1 MSSNEIQYTP
11 PNLAYWK
18 TPYFLYFRPLFI
30 DSERRYIDHISCSI
44 ITKRHT
50 FAILYNI
57 YPFKSF
63 SKREILR
70 NVVEMGGRVSIV
82 NKTSF
87 TIKVQL
93 CHLSPLYTKELEPN
107 EVWSQETGAVHF
119 TIKVDVQPRPEANQ
133 NSLKF
138 GKSGFWI
145 TFLKSVSFCR
155 KQR

>member
-1 MSSNEIQYTP
+1 M
-11 PNLAYWK
+11 
-18 TPYFLYFRPLFI
+18 
-30 DSERRYIDHISCSI
+30 
-44 ITKRHT
+44 
-50 FAILYNI
+50 
-57 YPFKSF
+57 
-63 SKREILR
+63 
-70 NVVEMGGRVSIV
+70 SIV

-138 GKSGFWI
+138 GKSC
-145 TFLKSVSFCR
+145 L
-155 KQR
+155 

>member
-1 MSSNEIQYTP
+1 M
-11 PNLAYWK
+11 
-18 TPYFLYFRPLFI
+18 
-30 DSERRYIDHISCSI
+30 
-44 ITKRHT
+44 
-50 FAILYNI
+50 
-57 YPFKSF
+57 
-63 SKREILR
+63 
-70 NVVEMGGRVSIV
+70 SIV